1 MEHKIWDDTFSS
13 QLCCGIWVPRQH
25 MADRDQLRAALDLE
39 WTKARE
45 DFVQRA
51 LEWQETTREIEAFII

>member
-13 QLCCGIWVPRQH
+13 QLCCGIWVLRQD

-45 DFVQRA
+45 DFLQRA
-51 LEWQETTREIEAFII
+51 MEWQETTREIEAFII